1 MRVVKERSSVTS
13 GIGAVALAVGAG
25 MLYGKLRRERGR
37 VERLA
42 AAALESLLNAVDAN
56 DPETGKHVRRVAVY
70 SLILADAYGVA
81 ERQRRSIERVALF
94 HDIGKIQQALFDITH
109 ADVPLSSAD
118 RELIATHPERGAEV
132 LTPLT
137 VFYPDLGEGVLSHH
151 ERWDGAGYPRQLRGA
166 RIPLTARIVAIA
178 DTFDAITH
186 LRRYGRPRTLD
197 DAVEVIASERGK
209 QFDPALADVFLTSAV
224 LGKIRNAVGEHGPSK
239 LDGKRA
245 AQGIVESP
253 NVPDVAFRWRHTTSE
268 APSPELAR

>member
-1 MRVVKERSSVTS
+1 MHVVRQHSSVKS
-13 GIGAVALAVGAG
+13 GIGAIALAAGAA
-25 MLYGKLRRERGR
+25 LVYSRLRRERGR

-56 DPETGKHVRRVAVY
+56 DPETGNHVRRVAVY
-70 SLILADAYGVA
+70 SLIIADAYGVA

-109 ADVPLSSAD
+109 ADVPLSVAD

-151 ERWDGAGYPRQLRGA
+151 ERWDGTGYPRKLRGT

-197 DAVEVIASERGK
+197 DAVAVIAAERGK
-209 QFDPALADVFLTSAV
+209 QFDPELADVFLRSPV
-224 LGKIRNAVGEHGPSK
+224 LDCIRNAVGKHSPSK
-239 LDGKRA
+239 LDGKRGA
-245 AQGIVESP
+245 EGDVDCPS
-253 NVPDVAFRWRHTTSE
+253 VPDVTFRWRHTTSE
-268 APSPELAR
+268 TPSPELAR